1 MRQTK
6 CCLLYLL
13 LILSLSSSLAF
24 AADWPSWRGPNQNGV
39 SMEKG
44 LVSKWSID
52 GENLVWKADFI
63 GRSTPI
69 VLNGRVYVIG
79 RVGTAIDEQEQI
91 ACFDAETGEM
101 LWDYRFNVFHSTIP
115 FPRLGWT
122 SLAGDP
128 ETENI
133 YAHAVSGKFFC
144 FDRDGKMLWSR
155 SLTEEFGRF
164 SGYGGRLVTPVIY
177 NDLVILSFL
186 NTNSGK
192 QVPMRHRYFAFDKR
206 TGEVIWVSTP
216 GGGPKNTTY
225 SVPVV
230 AEIGGQKLLI
240 DGNADGQIYAMK
252 VNTGEKVWSY
262 RLTQAAIHT
271 SVVVDG
277 NLVYAVHGDENADDT
292 TVMGRV
298 VCIDGTGTGD
308 VTKTH
313 EVWRKNGLEIKYA
326 SPAIADGRLY
336 VIDNPANL
344 YALDA
349 KTGEIHWSHSLGTV
363 GKGSPVIADGK
374 IYVTEV
380 NGHFHILKPGDK
392 TCESLDTD
400 QITRAGGRYAE
411 IYGSPAIAYGRVY
424 FTTEEGLYCLGDK
437 NLMHPKVAPASIQVV
452 PAEATTAPGEAV
464 QFRTRGFDAKGE
476 FLRVVRAEW
485 SLTGLM
491 GEIDQN
497 GRFIPDKNGG
507 GQAGTVSAKVGEL
520 QATARIRVIPQLP
533 VNEDFESVEEGK
545 MPAYWTGAGTR
556 YKVQT
561 IDENKVLVKP
571 PAPRGL
577 DRWHAFIGPPNLSG
591 YTIQADLLGTQKGR
605 RRPGMGLIANRYILE
620 MQGNHQRLQV
630 RWWSAEERYMSE
642 TIDFQWDSDVWYTM
656 KLKVDVSDDNAVVK
670 GKVWKRD
677 APEPADWTI
686 IVTDPYPNREGSP
699 GLYGYSPVNI
709 YYDNLKI
716 WSSK

>member
-6 CCLLYLL
+6 CYLLYLL
-13 LILSLSSSLAF
+13 LILSVSSDLAF
-24 AADWPSWRGPNQNGV
+24 AADWPSWRGPSQNGV
-39 SMEKG
+39 SMEEG
-44 LVSKWSID
+44 LVSKWSVD

-79 RVGTAIDEQEQI
+79 RVGKERAEQERI

-101 LWDYRFNVFHSTIP
+101 LWEYRFNVFHSTIP
-115 FPRLGWT
+115 FTRLGWT
-122 SLAGDP
+122 SLTGDP

-133 YAHAVSGKFFC
+133 YAHAVSGKLFC
-144 FDRDGKMLWSR
+144 FDRDGKILWSR

-164 SGYGGRLVTPVIY
+164 SGYGGRLVTPVVY
-177 NDLVILSFL
+177 EDFVILSFL

-192 QVPMRHRYFAFDKR
+192 HVPMRHRYFAFDKR
-206 TGEVIWVSTP
+206 IGEVIWVSTP

-230 AEIGGQKLLI
+230 AEIAGQQLLI
-240 DGNADGQIYAMK
+240 DGNADGQVYAMK

-262 RLTQAAIHT
+262 RLTQGAIHT

-277 NLVYAVHGDENADDT
+277 TRVYAVHGGENTDT

-313 EVWRKNGLEIKYA
+313 EVWRQDGLEIGYA
-326 SPAIADGRLY
+326 SPAIANGQLY

-349 KTGEIHWSHSLGTV
+349 QTGEIHWSHSLGTV
-363 GKGSPVIADGK
+363 GKGSPVVADGK

-392 TCESLDTD
+392 ECESLSTL

-411 IYGSPAIAYGRVY
+411 IYGSPAVANGRVY

-437 NLMHPKVAPASIQVV
+437 NVMYPKVAPATIQVV
-452 PAEATTAPGEAV
+452 PAEAATQPGEMI
-464 QFRTRGFDAKGE
+464 QFRARAFDDKGE
-476 FLRVVRAEW
+476 FLRVINAEW
-485 SLTGLM
+485 SLNGVM

-497 GRFIPDKNGG
+497 GGFTPDKNGG

-520 QATARIRVIPQLP
+520 QATAGVRVIPQLP
-533 VNEDFESVEEGK
+533 VSEDFESIEESK
-545 MPAYWTGAGTR
+545 MPAHWTGAGTR
-556 YKVQT
+556 FKVQT
-561 IDENKVLVKP
+561 IDGNKVLVKSP
-571 PAPRGL
+571 PPRGL
-577 DRWHAFIGPPNLSG
+577 DRWHVFIGSPNMSG

-642 TIDFQWDSDVWYTM
+642 TIDFQWDSDLWYTM
-656 KLKVDVSDDNAVVK
+656 KLRVDVSEDKAIVK

-677 APEPADWTI
+677 TPEPTDWTI
-686 IVTDPYPNREGSP
+686 TVTDPVPNREGSP
-699 GLYGYSPVNI
+699 GLYGSSPVNI
-709 YYDNLKI
+709 YYDNLKV